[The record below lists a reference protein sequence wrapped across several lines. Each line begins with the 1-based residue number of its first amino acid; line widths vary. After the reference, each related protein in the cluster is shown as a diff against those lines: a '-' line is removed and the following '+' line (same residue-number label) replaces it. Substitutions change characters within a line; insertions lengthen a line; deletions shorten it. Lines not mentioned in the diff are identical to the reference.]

1 MLPVCFLY
9 SLLIAIIMLSYSFLV
24 TDSQLILANFPV
36 TAMVPSNFTHIK
48 FYRPQTVGI
57 IILILQ
63 IGKQR

>member
-9 SLLIAIIMLSYSFLV
+9 SLLIVIIMLSYSFLV

-48 FYRPQTVGI
+48 FYKLQTVGI
-57 IILILQ
+57 ITLILQ
-63 IGKQR
+63 IRKQR